1 VKILLI
7 PLSGRVSKDGI
18 VSNYGGALRAAT
30 DLTPNIAFDTSDTS
44 MIGLE
49 GLCLDTIEESLSPGF
64 DKSRTRI
71 TLKFPTQLARLVR
84 FRNTFAKKMTARL
97 YPTGENPKVAF
108 VRCLVLEMLTM
119 WDKLY
124 KCLMDHT
131 SISEPNVVYA
141 STDLKAAMM
150 ALPLTHIIFEEIK
163 DRTLIIPSLDTLD
176 WDLLTLRQ
184 VMSSLLSTAQGFRA
198 YFEKFYP
205 MTPSQWGIPSQGR
218 EMLINGKLL
227 GTVISRGSWTMRLLA
242 RNGTRKGKC
251 FGSFESRPQYLFP
264 THDSGKRSV
273 RQLRSNSPY
282 IIAILIS

>member
-97 YPTGENPKVAF
+97 YPTGENPKVVF
-108 VRCLVLEMLTM
+108 VRCLVLDNKLDYTRVILGTSLSPGEMLTM

-163 DRTLIIPSLDTLD
+163 DRTLIITKSGYIGLGPSYAEAGDVISAFNGAGIPCV
-176 WDLLTLRQ
+176 LRK
-184 VMSSLLSTAQGFRA
+184 VLPDDAVSVGDSVTGKRDVDKWEIVGNCYLQGFMDNEVA
-198 YFEKFYP
+198 SSKWDEK
-205 MTPSQWGIPSQGR
+205 R
-218 EMLINGKLL
+218 EMLWI
-227 GTVISRGSWTMRLLA
+227 V
-242 RNGTRKGKC
+242 
-251 FGSFESRPQYLFP
+251 
-264 THDSGKRSV
+264 
-273 RQLRSNSPY
+273 
-282 IIAILIS
+282 